1 MFEFL
6 TDPWFILAGV
16 LGVGSSLLLGRF
28 QAYRLRKR
36 EEQWRA
42 EERERI
48 DEINKQL
55 GGRDG

>member
-1 MFEFL
+1 MFELL

-16 LGVGSSLLLGRF
+16 LGVASSLLVGRF
-28 QAYRLRKR
+28 QKARHRKR

-48 DEINKQL
+48 DEINKSI